1 MLFLIIYL
9 AGWVAAGFAIKD
21 LWTRV
26 ELPVLSR
33 LGQTLL
39 IFLFS
44 WVGYF
49 VYNFIVRGYLDML
62 RKSAQ
67 KAQEER
73 EEQEFY
79 DELNGFI
86 K

>member
-1 MLFLIIYL
+1 MLFLILYL
-9 AGWVAAGFAIKD
+9 TGWVAAGFAIKD
-21 LWTRV
+21 LWTRK
-26 ELPVLSR
+26 EFSFFSR

-62 RKSAQ
+62 RKSEQ

-79 DELNGFI
+79 DELSGLQ
-86 K
+86 

>member
-9 AGWVAAGFAIKD
+9 AGWVDAGFAIKD

-62 RKSAQ
+62 RKSEQ

>member
-1 MLFLIIYL
+1 MFFLIIYL

-21 LWTRV
+21 LWTWV

-49 VYNFIVRGYLDML
+49 VYNYIVRGYLDML
-62 RKSAQ
+62 RKSEQ

>member
-21 LWTRV
+21 LWTWV

-49 VYNFIVRGYLDML
+49 VYNYIVRGYLDML
-62 RKSAQ
+62 RKSEQ

>member
-9 AGWVAAGFAIKD
+9 AGWVATGFAIKD

-62 RKSAQ
+62 RKSEQ

>member
-21 LWTRV
+21 LWTRK

-49 VYNFIVRGYLDML
+49 VYNYIVRGYLDML
-62 RKSAQ
+62 RKSEQ

-79 DELNGFI
+79 DELNVFI

>member
-21 LWTRV
+21 LWTQV

-62 RKSAQ
+62 RKSEQ

>member
-1 MLFLIIYL
+1 M
-9 AGWVAAGFAIKD
+9 
-21 LWTRV
+21 
-26 ELPVLSR
+26 LSR

-62 RKSAQ
+62 RKSEQ

>member
-49 VYNFIVRGYLDML
+49 VYNYIVRGYLDQKRSSL
-62 RKSAQ
+62 EEAQ
-67 KAQEER
+67 IAQA
-73 EEQEFY
+73 EQEFY
-79 DELNGFI
+79 DEISGLQ
-86 K
+86 